1 MLYWAGF
8 ESVLCATVPKINLVV
23 LTNQVSN
30 KIRSMSEI
38 CSVCR
43 LIKGARQG
51 ESVLLLMYFRGKE
64 CVCRLD
70 MGIITPPFHSPRLW
84 MFSRGGIPQMSEET
98 SVIDNRSRL
107 LMTLQH
113 STLCANSFFSEAR
126 FPRDISGLRAPTFE
140 RSNTS
145 SRNTF

>member
-1 MLYWAGF
+1 MVVLELSMLYWAGF

-70 MGIITPPFHSPRLW
+70 MGINPPIPFTPF
-84 MFSRGGIPQMSEET
+84 MDVFSR
-98 SVIDNRSRL
+98 
-107 LMTLQH
+107 
-113 STLCANSFFSEAR
+113 
-126 FPRDISGLRAPTFE
+126 RDSADVRGDFGD
-140 RSNTS
+140 
-145 SRNTF
+145 